1 MSDAIKDEAQRRDYG
16 LFVRPGTG
24 GLALKLSDEGV
35 GLTDE
40 RLFWANG
47 GGEETRPLSDISGV
61 HLTVAHITRHGDFGS
76 CEIRFGEAVPLQVV
90 ASSAFGF
97 PDEQRSPVY
106 AAFIRDL
113 HASLAQRPAG
123 TVRFS
128 AGVSEGRLRVM
139 QVMLIIAGLLF
150 VALPLV
156 LLLLLLSG
164 ELGMLAAA
172 LAGGI
177 LVAGLYGWTE
187 KNRPRSYDPRR
198 VPPELLP

>member
-1 MSDAIKDEAQRRDYG
+1 MLDASGDEARRRGYG
-16 LFVRPGTG
+16 LFVRRNPG
-24 GLALKLSDEGV
+24 GLVLKLSDEGV
-35 GLTDE
+35 VITGH
-40 RLFWANG
+40 RLLWTTAT
-47 GGEETRPLSDISGV
+47 GEDSRLLSDISGV
-61 HLTVAHITRHGDFGS
+61 HLSVAHIARHGDFGS
-76 CEIRFGEAVPLQVV
+76 CEIRFGGAAPLQVV
-90 ASSAFGF
+90 GSSAFGF
-97 PDEQRSPVY
+97 PDEERSPVY

-128 AGVSEGRLRVM
+128 AGVSEGRLQVM
-139 QVMLIIAGLLF
+139 QVMLIVAGLLF

-156 LLLLLLSG
+156 LLLLSG

-177 LVAGLYGWTE
+177 FVAGLYGWTV
-187 KNRPRSYDPRR
+187 KNRPRGYDPRH